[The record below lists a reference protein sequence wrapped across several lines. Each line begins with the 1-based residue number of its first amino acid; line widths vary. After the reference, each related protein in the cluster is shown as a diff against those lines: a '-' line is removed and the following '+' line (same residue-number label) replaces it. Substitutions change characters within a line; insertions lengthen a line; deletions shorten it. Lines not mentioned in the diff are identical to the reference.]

1 MNVLRWIRATR
12 YFVLGVVL
20 LVAACGEGA
29 NTIGPENQL
38 EVSNAANTFQW
49 QVTALSN
56 VTQTL
61 NYTWANSGTVANV
74 NQSASVGGGSAQL
87 RVTDASGVQ
96 VYARSLAENGT
107 FQTTAGTAGNW
118 TVTVTLSE
126 VNGTLNFRLQK
137 P

>member
-1 MNVLRWIRATR
+1 MNVLRWIPATR
-12 YFVLGVVL
+12 YFVLGAAIM
-20 LVAACGEGA
+20 VAACDEGDS
-29 NTIGPENQL
+29 TIGPQNQL
-38 EVSNAANTFQW
+38 EVGNAANTFQW
-49 QVTALSN
+49 QVSALSN

-61 NYTWANSGTVANV
+61 HYTWANSGTVANV
-74 NQSASVGGGSAQL
+74 NQSSSLGGGSAQL
-87 RVTDASGVQ
+87 RIQDAGGAQ

-118 TVTVTLSE
+118 TVTVTLTK

>member
-12 YFVLGVVL
+12 YFVLGAAL
-20 LVAACGEGA
+20 LAAACDDGA
-29 NTIGPENQL
+29 NTIGPQNQL
-38 EVSNAANTFQW
+38 EVSNAANTFEW
-49 QVTALSN
+49 QATALSN

-61 NYTWANSGTVANV
+61 SYTWANSGTVANV
-74 NQSASVGGGSAQL
+74 NQSSSLGGGSAQL
-87 RVTDASGVQ
+87 QVKDANGVQ

-107 FQTTAGTAGNW
+107 FETTAGTAGNW
-118 TVTVTLSE
+118 TVTVTLTE